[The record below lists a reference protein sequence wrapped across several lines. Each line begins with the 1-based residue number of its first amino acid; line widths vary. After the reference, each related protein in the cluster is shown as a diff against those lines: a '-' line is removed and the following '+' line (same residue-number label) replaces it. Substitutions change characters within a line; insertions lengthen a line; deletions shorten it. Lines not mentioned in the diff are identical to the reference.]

1 MDFFISALVY
11 AMKYPIRAFVGQ
23 YEPIW
28 TNEITSLS
36 QAENAFLYL
45 IDNWAFQVE
54 TFNLTF
60 EKTHLKKK
68 THFNINVAN
77 CIVEFDL
84 PVSIS
89 KHMLDPFLTP
99 LISKTFLAENTQ
111 CSFGVASKRIS
122 ENSKMQ

>member
-60 EKTHLKKK
+60 QKTHLKKK
-68 THFNINVAN
+68 
-77 CIVEFDL
+77 
-84 PVSIS
+84 
-89 KHMLDPFLTP
+89 
-99 LISKTFLAENTQ
+99 LIST
-111 CSFGVASKRIS
+111 S
-122 ENSKMQ
+122 M